1 MKEFNFI
8 TSTDIKREISMK
20 EFNFI
25 TSTDIKRLTLLTV
38 E

>member
-25 TSTDIKRLTLLTV
+25 TSTDIKRVTLLTV